1 MVISQFF
8 ITLIFYVFCYRYAKE
23 GTEEDL
29 IKIGKTPIIVID
41 LIGKL
46 LRNLIDKL
54 VKKPIIVIDSLVRYL
69 GVFFS
74 ILEAWSCR
82 GPHNMINPGE

>member
-1 MVISQFF
+1 MR
-8 ITLIFYVFCYRYAKE
+8 LDE
-23 GTEEDL
+23 GTDEDI

-74 ILEAWSCR
+74 RLKARSYR
-82 GPHNMINPGE
+82 GPHNRKILVSERLFLIHYNW